1 MERERETAQAHVGEI
16 SRTRFSFFFFARFEF
31 YVMKSVTLHRDK
43 REKSMYE
50 DFADLYA
57 IIKTTEKLER

>member
-1 MERERETAQAHVGEI
+1 MEDLSNAPLFV
-16 SRTRFSFFFFARFEF
+16 RFAFFD
-31 YVMKSVTLHRDK
+31 MKPVSLHRDK